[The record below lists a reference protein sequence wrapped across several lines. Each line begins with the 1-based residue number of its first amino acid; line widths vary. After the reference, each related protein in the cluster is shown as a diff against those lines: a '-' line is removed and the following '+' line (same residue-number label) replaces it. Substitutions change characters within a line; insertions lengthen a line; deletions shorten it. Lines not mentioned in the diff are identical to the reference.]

1 MKKIQRGFTLL
12 ELMITISIV
21 GIVAAIA
28 FWNSSN
34 MLEENQAEN
43 YLLDLKRTLTFARA
57 KATSTDSLV
66 VVCSGDTNR
75 IEKNK
80 RVPCTTSW
88 TSGTV
93 LAFYD
98 SNSNGV
104 QNPQRGDVILRV
116 LDEIPENSRLSFSG
130 DKSIIFDASGR
141 ITTAAGTFI
150 YCPNNDNENNKAL
163 TITQSGT
170 TLYNG
175 DTDSK
180 CD

>member
-1 MKKIQRGFTLL
+1 MKKLQRGFTLL
-12 ELMITISIV
+12 ELMVTISIV
-21 GIVAAIA
+21 GILAAIA

-66 VVCSGDTNR
+66 VVCSGSTNR
-75 IEKNK
+75 IKNNK
-80 RVPCTTSW
+80 RVPCTNGW
-88 TSGTV
+88 TSGSV
-93 LAFYD
+93 FVFYD

-116 LDEIPENSRLSFSG
+116 LDEIPENSQLTFSG

-141 ITTAAGTFI
+141 ITTTAGTFV

-180 CD
+180 CN